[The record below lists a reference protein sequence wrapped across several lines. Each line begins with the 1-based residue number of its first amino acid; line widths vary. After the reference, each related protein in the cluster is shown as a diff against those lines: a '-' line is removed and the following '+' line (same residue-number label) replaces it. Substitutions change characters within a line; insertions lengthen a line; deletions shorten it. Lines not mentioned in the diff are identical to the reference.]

1 MLNIDIAPTV
11 LELAGIA
18 RPAEMEGRSLVPL
31 FRGAPAPWRSSFVIE
46 YFTDTVFPRVLNMGY
61 QSVRTERWK
70 YIRYRELKGM
80 DELYDLRADPYELR
94 NVIGALDNKE
104 QLQQLQDELN
114 RLLTGGARP
123 R

>member
-1 MLNIDIAPTV
+1 
-11 LELAGIA
+11 
-18 RPAEMEGRSLVPL
+18 
-31 FRGAPAPWRSSFVIE
+31 
-46 YFTDTVFPRVLNMGY
+46 
-61 QSVRTERWK
+61 
-70 YIRYRELKGM
+70 M

-104 QLQQLQDELN
+104 QLLQLQDELN

>member
-11 LELAGIA
+11 LELAGVA

-70 YIRYRELKGM
+70 YIRYRELKSM
-80 DELYDLRADPYELR
+80 DELYDLAP
-94 NVIGALDNKE
+94 IPMSFA
-104 QLQQLQDELN
+104 
-114 RLLTGGARP
+114 T
-123 R
+123 